1 MNIQVHISFVRRWV
15 ALIFFMLTS
24 LTLLIP
30 DADAVRI
37 KDIADI
43 KGVRGNQLVGYG
55 LVVGLDGT
63 GDSDDSLFT
72 IQSLASLLEK
82 MGVTVQPADI
92 EDVENVAAVMVTTDL
107 PAFATLGSRID
118 VLVSSIGDAENL
130 QGGTLLFTPL
140 KAADSRVYAVAQGPV
155 STGGFAVSGNSGDQV
170 QKNFPTVGRVV
181 GGALVEKEIHSN
193 FNQKDS
199 LTLAL
204 HKADFTT
211 ATRVAQAINRAFY
224 SQLAQTENG
233 GSIQV
238 KVPDNYR
245 GKTVQFVTMIESL
258 GVTPDM
264 VSKIVVNERTGTV
277 IMGENVRISTI
288 AIAHGNLSIQIDE
301 SQNVSQPLPFSRGG
315 ETVVTPES
323 DILVKEGKNPL
334 FLVESGVSIGE
345 VVKALNVLGVTPR
358 DLIAIFQA
366 LKVAGALQAELEV
379 I

>member
-1 MNIQVHISFVRRWV
+1 MSFVRRWV

-24 LTLLIP
+24 STLLIP
-30 DADAVRI
+30 DAGAVRI

-55 LVVGLDGT
+55 LVVGLEGT
-63 GDSDDSLFT
+63 GDTDDSLFT

-140 KAADSRVYAVAQGPV
+140 KAADGRVYAVAQGPV

-334 FLVESGVSIGE
+334 FLVESGVSIRE